1 IGILFAVQNGNIILY
16 GGSIGSNLGSQAL
29 PDLAVLDTNIWEWSI
44 PSISQLNAS
53 PPLTFH
59 SAVLYKF
66 YMIISFVSTK
76 TSHTTQTTVNSNSS
90 SNNVNYG
97 LIIGISVAA
106 EAIPITN
113 EDTSIF
119 RIDLKRRGISKTISN
134 KSRLKLQQSQII
146 HKYSKLSKRD
156 LQESSTSLPLVNEY
170 YMDGC
175 YYGTI
180 IIGGQYFTVDF
191 DTGSSDLWVPAI
203 QCKFSEC
210 LFHNRFDPK
219 MSPTFVLAPHPN
231 NFTMVYGLDDDT
243 STVVCGYIGRDTV
256 TLGGITVTNQTF
268 GLATYDD
275 LGYYEEDGV
284 IGLAF
289 PQLSIFEAP
298 SVIQTMKDQKKI
310 NKALIA
316 FHLGRHK
323 LVPDDKSFADIGGV
337 DPNAYVG
344 EIVYNNL
351 LDSLSCMGY
360 WAITMD
366 DVCVDQVSLGAANS
380 AAIID
385 TVTLVFNNAPFEINP
400 VELII
405 QEIKLGPLCQSAIQ
419 EMPEEIPSKIWLI
432 GAFFLSN
439 VYSVFDFDNHQ
450 IGFAKA
456 K

>member
-1 IGILFAVQNGNIILY
+1 M
-16 GGSIGSNLGSQAL
+16 
-29 PDLAVLDTNIWEWSI
+29 
-44 PSISQLNAS
+44 
-53 PPLTFH
+53 
-59 SAVLYKF
+59 KF
-66 YMIISFVSTK
+66 YP
-76 TSHTTQTTVNSNSS
+76 
-90 SNNVNYG
+90 
-97 LIIGISVAA
+97 
-106 EAIPITN
+106 IPITN

-134 KSRLKLQQSQII
+134 KNRSKLQQSKII

-156 LQESSTSLPLVNEY
+156 LQEPSTSLPLVNEY

-180 IIGGQYFTVDF
+180 IIGDQYFTVDF

-203 QCKFSEC
+203 ECKFSEC

-219 MSPTFVLAPHPN
+219 KSPTFVLDPRPN
-231 NFTMVYGLDDDT
+231 NFTMIYGLDDGT

-275 LGYYEEDGV
+275 LSYYEEDGV

-289 PQLSIFEAP
+289 PQLSLFEPP

-316 FHLGRHK
+316 FHFGRHK
-323 LVPDDKSFADIGGV
+323 LDPNDKSFADIGGV

-351 LDSLSCMGY
+351 LDSISSLGY

-366 DVCVDQVSLGAANS
+366 DVCVDQVSLGANNS

-385 TVTLVFNNAPFEINP
+385 TVTLVFNNVPFEINP
-400 VELII
+400 VELTLTDIM
-405 QEIKLGPLCQSAIQ
+405 LGPLCQSAIQ
-419 EMPEEIPSKIWLI
+419 EMPEDIPTEEDNANGINTIDVKLEE
-432 GAFFLSN
+432 LCPY
-439 VYSVFDFDNHQ
+439 YSRIDVIYDSEDELN
-450 IGFAKA
+450 
-456 K
+456 

>member
-1 IGILFAVQNGNIILY
+1 M
-16 GGSIGSNLGSQAL
+16 
-29 PDLAVLDTNIWEWSI
+29 
-44 PSISQLNAS
+44 
-53 PPLTFH
+53 
-59 SAVLYKF
+59 KF
-66 YMIISFVSTK
+66 YRCCILTLFIITLLLFNIFT
-76 TSHTTQTTVNSNSS
+76 
-90 SNNVNYG
+90 
-97 LIIGISVAA
+97 

-119 RIDLKRRGISKTISN
+119 RIDLKRRGISKTIPN

-156 LQESSTSLPLVNEY
+156 LQESSTSLLLVNEY

-385 TVTLVFNNAPFEINP
+385 TGTTSIWGDSKCVKEIHKKIPGSFFIDVLSLWFIPCDTKAVVTLVFNNAPFEINP

-456 K
+456 KVVTSY